1 MAHCMVLL
9 VPFGRNRVTYLYCW
23 VFGFQRTQR
32 QIKNPLTYK
41 PKSEGVCPAFF
52 ENFFIFLKF
61 IQNTLLKP
69 LSSSFLLYSQM
80 TLICLTTLL
89 FLVLSCL
96 TINIVIFFL
105 YHSQLC
111 ILQYIDL

>member
-1 MAHCMVLL
+1 MVHCMVLL

-32 QIKNPLTYK
+32 QIKTPSLISRKVRGFAPLFLK
-41 PKSEGVCPAFF
+41 IFLF
-52 ENFFIFLKF
+52 FLKF